1 MKYFWAINIEKS
13 TTMKWMVKGQE
24 DHYCLTIDK
33 NKKRVK
39 YRRQRRR
46 YMSHRTR
53 LYYFHQFWYMLWEM
67 ALYDFKPL
75 NVPSGFYQKKNVPNG
90 WVIHH
95 PVMDWSKLDQTD
107 HKKQEMEGRVYAL
120 DINYFRPSQSFKSS
134 ITIKKNV
141 MRYCTGPKEVIIPS
155 IQV

>member
-24 DHYCLTIDK
+24 DNYCLTIDK

-75 NVPSGFYQKKNVPNG
+75 NVPNGFYQKKKCTEWVSHSSPGHGLIKTWSDRPQETRNG
-90 WVIHH
+90 GTCVCFRY
-95 PVMDWSKLDQTD
+95 KLFQT
-107 HKKQEMEGRVYAL
+107 
-120 DINYFRPSQSFKSS
+120 FS
-134 ITIKKNV
+134 IF
-141 MRYCTGPKEVIIPS
+141 
-155 IQV
+155 